1 VNHFTIAGCC
11 VAAHASH
18 INNREQFMSNMIFYT
33 HSGWRYIVIV
43 VLVVAVAMM
52 LIGWLGKRRW
62 GAWDQRIG
70 MITPIVIDIQWLL
83 GLILWIMRG
92 LPTAGY
98 FMEHIVT
105 MTLALIAAHIGWS
118 RTKRATDDTVK
129 FRTAAITYIV
139 AGILVGLGVARVTG
153 WM

>member
-1 VNHFTIAGCC
+1 
-11 VAAHASH
+11 
-18 INNREQFMSNMIFYT
+18 MSNMIFYT

-62 GAWDQRIG
+62 GVWDQRIG

-83 GLILWIMRG
+83 GLILWIIIG
-92 LPTAGY
+92 LPMAGH

-118 RTKRATDDTVK
+118 RTKRATDDGVK